1 MSADLGIWKTQLNS
15 AHGKTSQ
22 VLKLFSS
29 CGESLEGT
37 ALGPRGKKEEIDFG
51 HYDGD
56 FLAFVVNV
64 RQPDGRNTKTFFVG
78 KMSKYKIVGT
88 FVDNAGITGD
98 WTAVRMANPP
108 NSDLANYLSR
118 CRDVFVLQP
127 NFSLITN

>member
-1 MSADLGIWKTQLNS
+1 MMISGGCQVIWKTQLNS

-22 VLKLFSS
+22 VFKLFSC

-56 FLAFVVNV
+56 FLTFVVNV
-64 RQPDGRNTKTFFVG
+64 RLPDGRNTKTFFVG

-88 FVDNAGITGD
+88 FVDNAGITGE
-98 WTAVRMANPP
+98 
-108 NSDLANYLSR
+108 
-118 CRDVFVLQP
+118 
-127 NFSLITN
+127 